1 MQFVSHLEGSDI
13 VLIAVILMY
22 LVYIQQ
28 KLSSVGLY
36 FQVLTTACKDQIYFT
51 IIICVLTQ

>member
-28 KLSSVGLY
+28 KLSSMGLY
-36 FQVLTTACKDQIYFT
+36 FQVLTTVVKIKYILQ
-51 IIICVLTQ
+51 